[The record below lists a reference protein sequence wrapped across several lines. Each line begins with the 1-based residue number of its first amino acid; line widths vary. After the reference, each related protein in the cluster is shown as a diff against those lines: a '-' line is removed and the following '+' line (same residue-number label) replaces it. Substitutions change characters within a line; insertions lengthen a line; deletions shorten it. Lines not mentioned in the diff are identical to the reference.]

1 MSLGPKPPPA
11 AAPPAKAAPE
21 PREPARR
28 SRSSGG
34 GSRQSLGEAFTKSVL
49 RTVGSQIGREIVRG
63 MLGGLR
69 RR

>member
-1 MSLGPKPPPA
+1 
-11 AAPPAKAAPE
+11 

-28 SRSSGG
+28 SRSSG